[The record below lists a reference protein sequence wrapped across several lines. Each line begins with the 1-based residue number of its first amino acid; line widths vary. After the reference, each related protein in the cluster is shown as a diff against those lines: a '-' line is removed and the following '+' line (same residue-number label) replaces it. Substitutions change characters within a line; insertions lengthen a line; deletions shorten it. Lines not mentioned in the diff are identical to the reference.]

1 MIFPTTFIVA
11 LFFAHIARALPQ
23 ACYDPTPDESSSTL
37 DGQYNL
43 AGPGPVIP
51 TYKAFYNQVYDNGNN
66 PLTLVACS
74 NLIGKFPK
82 FKNVPHF
89 PDIGAAPNTT
99 FNSKHCGAIW
109 EITNKAT
116 KKSVQFTSIDG
127 ASAGFVLSLETYEK
141 LGGKLAVGHVEVEA
155 KVLHEFC

>member
-11 LFFAHIARALPQ
+11 LFLAHIARAVPQ

-51 TYKAFYNQVYDNGNN
+51 TYKAFYNSEYGHGDN
-66 PLTLVACS
+66 PLTLTACAS
-74 NLIGKFPK
+74 LAAKYK
-82 FKNVPHF
+82 TFKDVPHF
-89 PDIGAAPNTT
+89 PDIGAAPNG
-99 FNSKHCGAIW
+99 SKHCAAIW

-116 KKSVQFTSIDG
+116 KKSVQFTSIDE
-127 ASAGFVLSLETYEK
+127 ASAGFVLSFKTYEK
-141 LGGKLAVGHVEVEA
+141 LGGKLATGHVDVEA
-155 KVLHEFC
+155 KIVHEFC